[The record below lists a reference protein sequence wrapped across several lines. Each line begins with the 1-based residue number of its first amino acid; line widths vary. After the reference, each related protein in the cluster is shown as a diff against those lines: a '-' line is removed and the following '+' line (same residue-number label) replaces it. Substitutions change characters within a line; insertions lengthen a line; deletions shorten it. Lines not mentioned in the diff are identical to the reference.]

1 MTIYEHARA
10 ESPRYRA
17 VQQEML
23 DALARSE
30 WRPGEVIPSE
40 KRLCERFGVSI
51 GTLRKAIDGLVSSH
65 ILVRQ
70 QGLGTFVASHDRPR
84 QFFQFFNFA
93 PHEGARTYPE
103 VRLLQV
109 SSAKADRLVA
119 EKLNLEPGA
128 ELYKIRNLLLMG
140 ELPTIVDTIFLPKTL
155 FAGLFESMIRD
166 RPSTLYSL
174 YAQEFGVNVIRI
186 DERVRAAA
194 ATATSAKLLGL
205 RAGSP
210 VLEVRR
216 IAFSFNDQPIEWRIS
231 HVNTNR
237 HEYVHRDALRS

>member
-1 MTIYEHARA
+1 MTIYDHARA

-17 VQQEML
+17 VQQQML

-51 GTLRKAIDGLVSSH
+51 GTLRKAIDGLVNSH

-93 PHEGARTYPE
+93 PHEGARTYPD
-103 VRLLQV
+103 VRLLQF
-109 SSAKADRLVA
+109 SSAKADKLVA
-119 EKLNLEPGA
+119 EKLNVEVGS
-128 ELYKIRNLLLMG
+128 ELHKIRNLLLMDG
-140 ELPTIVDTIFLPKTL
+140 LPAIVDTIFLPAAL
-155 FAGLFESMIRD
+155 FRGLTESLIRD

-174 YAQEFGVNVIRI
+174 YADKFGINVIRI
-186 DERVRAAA
+186 DERVRAGAA
-194 ATATSAKLLGL
+194 NASSAKLLGL
-205 RAGSP
+205 RAGAP

-216 IAFSFNDQPIEWRIS
+216 IAFSFNDQPVEWRIS
-231 HVNTNR
+231 HVNTNH

>member
-1 MTIYEHARA
+1 MTIYDHART

-17 VQQEML
+17 VQQQML

-51 GTLRKAIDGLVSSH
+51 GTLRKAIDGLVNSH

-103 VRLLQV
+103 VRLLQFTN
-109 SSAKADRLVA
+109 AKADKLVA
-119 EKLNLEPGA
+119 EKLNTEVGA
-128 ELYKIRNLLLMG
+128 ELHKIRNLLLMDG
-140 ELPTIVDTIFLPKTL
+140 LPAIVDTIFLPAAL
-155 FAGLFESMIRD
+155 FRGLTESMIRD

-174 YAQEFGVNVIRI
+174 YADKFGINVIRI
-186 DERVRAAA
+186 DERVRAGAA
-194 ATATSAKLLGL
+194 NGACAKLLGL
-205 RAGSP
+205 RAGAS

-216 IAFSFNDQPIEWRIS
+216 IAFSFNDQPVEWRIS